1 MVRIAGRLIDW
12 VADRLYDRLRARLLA
27 DLGPYKDTIDKL
39 PKIVDQVT
47 DLTPWTL
54 DDTVLD
60 SLASRIARMLPDLV
74 SKFLG
79 FKR

>member
-1 MVRIAGRLIDW
+1 MVKTLGGLIDW
-12 VADRLYDRLRARLLA
+12 VADRAYNRLRERLLA
-27 DLGPYKDTIDKL
+27 DLNPYMGTIEKL

-47 DLTPWTL
+47 DLTPWKF

-60 SLASRIARMLPDLV
+60 SLASRIAKMLPDLV
-74 SKFLG
+74 SRFLG

>member
-1 MVRIAGRLIDW
+1 MVNIAGRLIDW
-12 VADRLYDRLRARLLA
+12 VADRLYDRLRSRLLT
-27 DLGPYKDTIDKL
+27 DLEPYRDTIDKV

-54 DDTVLD
+54 DDKVLD
-60 SLASRIARMLPDLV
+60 NLASRIARMLPDLV